1 MPDADK
7 WDGEAFD
14 KYISAEV
21 LVPKGDML
29 EHAKVIGRKRDRDG
43 NAIGHGHSN
52 PIMDTRILLFQYDD
66 GHVEEFAA
74 NIIAEHIFAQVDE
87 EGNQFVLLEE
97 IVDHK
102 KDGAAVHADDQMVI
116 VNECEQL
123 RKRTKGWKL
132 AVV

>member
-1 MPDADK
+1 MPDADE
-7 WDGEAFD
+7 WEGEAFD
-14 KYISAEV
+14 KFISAEV

-29 EHAKVIGRKRDRDG
+29 EHGKVIGRKRDRDG

-52 PIMDTRILLFQYDD
+52 PIMDTRILLVQYDD

-74 NIIAEHIFAQVDE
+74 HIFAQVYE
-87 EGNQFVLLEE
+87 EGNQFVLLKE

-102 KDGAAVHADDQMVI
+102 KDDAAVHADDRMVN
-116 VNECEQL
+116 VNGREQL
-123 RKRTKGWKL
+123 RKTTKGWKL